1 MTRARLYG
9 YFAGTAVVAMLVG
22 FLFGW
27 YQAYP
32 AQHARERAMLRLRLS
47 EARAR
52 TLDAQVSLVRA
63 NFGSAREHLSEA
75 VRLLAEFKA
84 TDQSHLPATEAGK
97 IDQALQNLKEAATF
111 GPSGQVAADGTET
124 PSAEQASTRAEQA
137 ANLLG
142 EVYRA
147 TPAP

>member
-1 MTRARLYG
+1 MTRSRLYG
-9 YFAGTAVVAMLVG
+9 YFAGTAVVALLVG

-47 EARAR
+47 EARGR
-52 TLDAQVSLVRA
+52 TLDAQVALVRA
-63 NFGSAREHLSEA
+63 NFGSAREHLAEA
-75 VRLLAEFKA
+75 VRLLDQFKA

-97 IDQALQNLKEAATF
+97 VDQALQNLKEAATF
-111 GPSGQVAADGTET
+111 GPEGQVTADGTAT
-124 PSAEQASTRAEQA
+124 PSHEHATTRAEQA

-147 TPAP
+147 TPEP

>member
-9 YFAGTAVVAMLVG
+9 YFAGTAVVAGLIG

-32 AQHARERAMLRLRLS
+32 AQHARERAMLRLRVS
-47 EARAR
+47 EARSR
-52 TLDAQVSLVRA
+52 TLDAQVALGRA
-63 NFGSAREHLSEA
+63 NFGNAREHLTEA
-75 VRLLAEFKA
+75 VRLLEEFKA
-84 TDQSHLPATEAGK
+84 TDQSHLPPTESVK
-97 IDQALQNLKEAATF
+97 VDQALQGLREAVTF
-111 GPSGQVAADGTET
+111 GPATDVTAGGGTLSPDQAA
-124 PSAEQASTRAEQA
+124 TRAEQA